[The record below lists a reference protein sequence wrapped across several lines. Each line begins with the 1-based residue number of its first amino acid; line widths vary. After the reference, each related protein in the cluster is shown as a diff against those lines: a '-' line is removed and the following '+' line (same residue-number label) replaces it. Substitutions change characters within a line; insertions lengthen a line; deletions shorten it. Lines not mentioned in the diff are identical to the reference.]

1 MITIFENGKYILHLP
16 DWANNVY
23 LKLEELPYKGC
34 LCILEIS
41 YRDKK
46 AYCLYHPTIK
56 RHTLWVDSVEEL
68 DKRYAEGEINPLRG
82 IVVYGTDMWGDPI
95 PIKIYLEEDDNFRNP
110 RSCWPAHQRSCWRTH
125 RCEVLCMRPDTTVE
139 VNGKLKYIDFLSSIF
154 KRLRKDYPLVNWD
167 FVHYKDKFVNWV

>member
-1 MITIFENGKYILHLP
+1 MVTIFENGKYILHLP

-23 LKLEELPYKGC
+23 LKLEEIPYNDH
-34 LCILEIS
+34 INALEIS

-56 RHTLWVDSVEEL
+56 RHTLWVDSMEEL
-68 DKRYAEGEINPLRG
+68 DKRYTEGEINPLRG

-95 PIKIYLEEDDNFRNP
+95 PIKIYLEEDNDFRN
-110 RSCWPAHQRSCWRTH
+110 QRSCWHTH
-125 RCEVLCMRPDTTVE
+125 RCEV
-139 VNGKLKYIDFLSSIF
+139 NGKLRYIDFLSTIF
-154 KRLRKDYPLVNWD
+154 KRLRRDYPLVNWD

>member
-23 LKLEELPYKGC
+23 LKLEELPYKGG

-68 DKRYAEGEINPLRG
+68 DKRYQGGEIDPLYG
-82 IVVYGTDMWGDPI
+82 LTVYGTDMWGDAI
-95 PIKIYLEEDDNFRNP
+95 PVKIYLEEDNDFRY
-110 RSCWPAHQRSCWRTH
+110 RG
-125 RCEVLCMRPDTTVE
+125 EID
-139 VNGKLKYIDFLSSIF
+139 GKLKYIDFLSTIF

>member
-23 LKLEELPYKGC
+23 LKLEELPYKGG
-34 LCILEIS
+34 LCVLKIS

-68 DKRYAEGEINPLRG
+68 DKRYQGGEIDPLYG
-82 IVVYGTDMWGDPI
+82 LTVYGTDMWGDPI
-95 PIKIYLEEDDNFRNP
+95 PIKIYLEEDHDFRY
-110 RSCWPAHQRSCWRTH
+110 RG
-125 RCEVLCMRPDTTVE
+125 EID
-139 VNGKLKYIDFLSSIF
+139 GKLKYIDFLSTIF
-154 KRLRKDYPLVNWD
+154 KRLRRDYPLVNWD

>member
-1 MITIFENGKYILHLP
+1 MVTIFEYGKYILHLP

-23 LKLEELPYKGC
+23 LKLEELPYKGG

-110 RSCWPAHQRSCWRTH
+110 RSGWCTH
-125 RCEVLCMRPDTTVE
+125 RCEV
-139 VNGKLKYIDFLSSIF
+139 NGKLRYIDFLSTIF

>member
-23 LKLEELPYKGC
+23 LKLEELPYKEG
-34 LCILEIS
+34 LCVLEIS

-46 AYCLYHPTIK
+46 AYCLYHSGLK
-56 RHTLWVDSVEEL
+56 RHTLWVGSVEEL
-68 DKRYAEGEINPLRG
+68 DKKYQDCEINPLRG
-82 IVVYGTDMWGDPI
+82 IVVYDTDMWGDPI
-95 PIKIYLEEDDNFRNP
+95 PIKVYLEEDDNFRY
-110 RSCWPAHQRSCWRTH
+110 
-125 RCEVLCMRPDTTVE
+125 RCEID
-139 VNGKLKYIDFLSSIF
+139 GKLKYIDFLSTIF

>member
-23 LKLEELPYKGC
+23 LKLEELPYKGG
-34 LCILEIS
+34 LCVLKIS

-56 RHTLWVDSVEEL
+56 RHTLWVDSLHTEPRPFGDSVEEL
-68 DKRYAEGEINPLRG
+68 DKRYQGGEIDPLYG
-82 IVVYGTDMWGDPI
+82 LTVYGTDMWGDPI
-95 PIKIYLEEDDNFRNP
+95 PIKVYLEEDDNFRY
-110 RSCWPAHQRSCWRTH
+110 
-125 RCEVLCMRPDTTVE
+125 RCEID
-139 VNGKLKYIDFLSSIF
+139 GKPKYIDFLQSIF
-154 KRLRKDYPLVNWD
+154 KRLRRDYPLVNWD